1 MNLGDVRDRV
11 FSQVD
16 WAPTQSADALARVDA
31 FINRAY
37 YQLAI
42 DAPFLFFQDR
52 LKVVTQADV
61 VPQEGLAVGTDTV
74 AVRPDPWVLRR
85 SRSTIEAGVVDWD
98 ETGLW
103 RGRMLEVTDPTG
115 QVHRHRIRD
124 IWTTADYQHFS
135 LYRPWHN
142 VSDSGMTYR
151 IYTDDYSLPDDLI
164 EVNSLRI
171 AKSNQNWPL
180 DIVGE
185 LEAEKLSL
193 DDSPSQVSA
202 GIPRVAWR
210 RRHRKMVPDP
220 TNTPTVLQIL
230 DGLLGPVNWEGPEPT
245 GTFSYLFTYYWG
257 TRDGEVQNYGPAG
270 NILTTTSAHREALWE
285 SAPSPV
291 SATIESPAS
300 DAGANRRMIQ
310 VTTPNI
316 DMMLGFNETGKERLN
331 HSGIR
336 KRIYR
341 RRHSVT
347 GTAANYNAL
356 PNDRVDGEFIETP
369 DKYFLIA
376 DVAGNTVNWI
386 DQGRASPDYNRPL
399 RETHGYATFTMYPR
413 PNERYEIDIRCLR
426 RPAKLVDPE
435 DTPAVH
441 LDATEV
447 LIWRTLLLLY
457 ESMGNADMAD
467 RATAYY
473 QQHLKKATDRY
484 SDLRYPEE
492 PMLRRPGRAQQVVG
506 ARQPWRRWYNLP

>member
-1 MNLGDVRDRV
+1 MNLSDIRDRV

-52 LKVVTQADV
+52 LLVVTQADV
-61 VPQEGLAVGTDTV
+61 EPQTGLTIGGVSTDDAVSVSASG
-74 AVRPDPWVLRR
+74 DPWVLQRDPDNAV
-85 SRSTIEAGVVDWD
+85 SGIILWD

-103 RGRMLEVTDPTG
+103 RGRMLEATDPSG

-124 IWTTADYQHFS
+124 IWTSGQPARQYIS

-142 VSDSGMTYR
+142 TTDSGMTFR
-151 IYTDDYSLPDDLI
+151 IYTDDYSLPNDLI

-180 DIVGE
+180 DIIGE

-210 RRHRKMVPDP
+210 RRHRKMVSDP
-220 TNTPTVLQIL
+220 TFTPTVATVSQTA
-230 DGLLGPVNWEGPEPT
+230 WQGPEPA
-245 GTFSYLFTYYWG
+245 GEFSYCFTYYWG
-257 TRDGEVQNYGPAG
+257 IRDPEDQTFGPEG
-270 NILTTTSAHREALWE
+270 SILTATGAFDVPLWE

-291 SATIESPAS
+291 SSEITATNN
-300 DAGANRRMIQ
+300 GVYHR

-316 DMMLGFNETGKERLN
+316 SQMMGFNRTGTARLN
-331 HSGIR
+331 RTGIR

-341 RRHSVT
+341 RRHTVDT
-347 GTAANYNAL
+347 ANYGGLANQDTNAI
-356 PNDRVDGEFIETP
+356 NIETP

-376 DVAGNTVNWI
+376 DIPGHQVTWDDTGV
-386 DQGRASPDYNRPL
+386 SVPDYRVPIS
-399 RETHGYATFTMYPR
+399 ETHGYETFTMYPR
-413 PNERYEIDIRCLR
+413 PDQRYEIQVRCLR

-435 DTPAVH
+435 DTPSVH

-492 PMLRRPGRAQQVVG
+492 PMLRRPGRAQQVVDT
-506 ARQPWRRWYNLP
+506 RRPWRRWYNLP

>member
-1 MNLGDVRDRV
+1 MNLSDIRDRV

-52 LKVVTQADV
+52 LLVVTQADV
-61 VPQEGLAVGTDTV
+61 KPQEGLAAGADTV
-74 AVRPDPWVLRR
+74 AVRPADPWVLRR
-85 SRSTIEAGVVDWD
+85 SVSTVDAGVIDWD

-103 RGRMLEVTDPTG
+103 RGRMLEVTDPSG

-124 IWTTADYQHFS
+124 IWTSADWQYIS

-142 VSDSGMTYR
+142 VTDSGMTYR
-151 IYTDDYSLPDDLI
+151 IYTDDYSLPNDLI

-180 DIVGE
+180 DIIGE

-210 RRHRKMVPDP
+210 RRHRKMVSDP
-220 TNTPTVLQIL
+220 TYTPGT
-230 DGLLGPVNWEGPEPT
+230 LLVDLAGWAWVGPEPT
-245 GTFSYLFTYYWG
+245 GTFSYIFTWYWG
-257 TRDGEVQNYGPAG
+257 IRDPEDQTFGPSGDVQSSVNAFDVP
-270 NILTTTSAHREALWE
+270 LWE
-285 SAPSPV
+285 SAPSPI
-291 SATIESPAS
+291 SAQAIVPDVDVE
-300 DAGANRRMIQ
+300 ANGRAVR

-316 DMMLGFNETGKERLN
+316 SQMMGFNETGKDRLN
-331 HSGIR
+331 RTGIR

-341 RRHSVT
+341 RRHTAT
-347 GTAANYNAL
+347 GTNYTSL
-356 PNDRVDGEFIETP
+356 PNAETNGAIIETP
-369 DKYFLIA
+369 DKYFLVA
-376 DVAGNTVNWI
+376 DIPGHQVTWDDTGV
-386 DQGRASPDYNRPL
+386 SVPDYRVPIS
-399 RETHGYATFTMYPR
+399 ETHGYETFTMYPR
-413 PNERYEIDIRCLR
+413 PDQRYEIQVRCLR

-435 DTPAVH
+435 DTPSVH

-492 PMLRRPGRAQQVVG
+492 PMLRRPGRAQQVVDT
-506 ARQPWRRWYNLP
+506 RRPWRRWYNLP

>member
-1 MNLGDVRDRV
+1 
-11 FSQVD
+11 
-16 WAPTQSADALARVDA
+16 
-31 FINRAY
+31 
-37 YQLAI
+37 
-42 DAPFLFFQDR
+42 
-52 LKVVTQADV
+52 
-61 VPQEGLAVGTDTV
+61 
-74 AVRPDPWVLRR
+74 
-85 SRSTIEAGVVDWD
+85 
-98 ETGLW
+98 
-103 RGRMLEVTDPTG
+103 
-115 QVHRHRIRD
+115 
-124 IWTTADYQHFS
+124 
-135 LYRPWHN
+135 
-142 VSDSGMTYR
+142 
-151 IYTDDYSLPDDLI
+151 
-164 EVNSLRI
+164 
-171 AKSNQNWPL
+171 
-180 DIVGE
+180 
-185 LEAEKLSL
+185 
-193 DDSPSQVSA
+193 
-202 GIPRVAWR
+202 
-210 RRHRKMVPDP
+210 
-220 TNTPTVLQIL
+220 
-230 DGLLGPVNWEGPEPT
+230 
-245 GTFSYLFTYYWG
+245 
-257 TRDGEVQNYGPAG
+257 
-270 NILTTTSAHREALWE
+270 
-285 SAPSPV
+285 
-291 SATIESPAS
+291 
-300 DAGANRRMIQ
+300 MIQ

-376 DVAGNTVNWI
+376 
-386 DQGRASPDYNRPL
+386 DYNRPL